1 MKGLI
6 LCGGSGTRLS
16 PFTFALPKQLLPVAN
31 KPLLCYI
38 LDALEQAGLREIG
51 MIVGERGGIIK
62 NRLKE
67 WVPPGLRLTYILQA
81 EPLGLAHAV
90 QTARPFL
97 KGDDFMMILGD
108 NLFDRALEEARHIFE
123 QQKAEALIFLTPVAD
138 PRRYGI
144 VEVKGSQI
152 ISLAEKPLDPRS
164 NLAIMGIYLFKE
176 AIFAAIE
183 RIAPSRRGELEITDA
198 IQELIHLGGKVVPY
212 MYPGR
217 WMDIGRP
224 EDLLAANREMLNLLT
239 RPETKNRDAGVGNS
253 PGGLVEGSL
262 SLVAPSALIA
272 GSRLQGPLV
281 IGEGCR
287 ITGSVLGPYTALGD
301 GSVLEDSY
309 VENCVIF
316 ENVIIRSL
324 KTPLRNSIIGQGA
337 KICGGGQRSA
347 KSFWLGAGSF
357 LNL

>member
-6 LCGGSGTRLS
+6 LCGGSGTRLF

-31 KPLLCYI
+31 KPILCYI
-38 LDALEQAGLREIG
+38 LEVLQQAGLKEIG
-51 MIVGERGGIIK
+51 VIIGKRGEIFRE
-62 NRLKE
+62 RLKAQI
-67 WVPPGLRLTYILQA
+67 PPDLKLTYILQA

-97 KGDDFMMILGD
+97 KGDDFMVILGD
-108 NLFDRALEEARHIFE
+108 NLFDRGLAEARYIFE
-123 QQKAEALIFLTPVAD
+123 RQKADALIFLTPVTD

-144 VEVKGSQI
+144 AEVKDDKI
-152 ISLAEKPLDPRS
+152 ISLAEKPLHPRS

-183 RIAPSRRGELEITDA
+183 RIVPSRRGELEITDA

-212 MYPGR
+212 MYSGR
-217 WMDIGRP
+217 WMDIGQP
-224 EDLLAANREMLNLLT
+224 EDLLLANREMLNLLT
-239 RPETKNRDAGVGNS
+239 RPETKRREAGAGDS
-253 PGGLVEGSL
+253 PGGLIEGL
-262 SLVAPSALIA
+262 PALVAPSAMIT
-272 GSRLQGPLV
+272 GSKLQGPLV
-281 IGEGCR
+281 IGDRCR
-287 ITGSVLGPYTALGD
+287 ITGSFLGPYTVLGD

-316 ENVIIRSL
+316 ENVTIRGL

-337 KICGGGQRSA
+337 RSAAGQRVQD
-347 KSFWLGAGSF
+347 FLVGSRF
-357 LNL
+357 LFKP

>member
-31 KPLLCYI
+31 KPILCYI
-38 LDALEQAGLREIG
+38 LEALQQAGLREIG
-51 MIVGERGGIIK
+51 IVTGKRGEIFRE
-62 NRLKE
+62 RLKAQI
-67 WVPPGLRLTYILQA
+67 PPDLKLTYILQA

-97 KGDDFMMILGD
+97 KGDDFMVILGD
-108 NLFDRALEEARHIFE
+108 NLFDRGLAEARYIFE
-123 QQKAEALIFLTPVAD
+123 RQKADALIFLTPVTD

-144 VEVKGSQI
+144 AEVKDDKI
-152 ISLAEKPLDPRS
+152 ISLAEKPLHPRS

-183 RIAPSRRGELEITDA
+183 RIVPSRRGELEITDA

-224 EDLLAANREMLNLLT
+224 EDLLLANREILNLLT
-239 RPETKNRDAGVGNS
+239 RPEAKRWEAGAGSS
-253 PGGLVEGSL
+253 PDGLVEGPPA
-262 SLVAPSALIA
+262 LVAPSALIA
-272 GSRLQGPLV
+272 GSKLQGPLV
-281 IGEGCR
+281 IGERCR
-287 ITGSVLGPYTALGD
+287 ITGSFLGPYIVLGD

-316 ENVIIRSL
+316 ENVTIRGL

-337 KICGGGQRSA
+337 KICGGEQKGG
-347 KSFWLGAGSF
+347 KTFWLGAGSF
-357 LNL
+357 LSL